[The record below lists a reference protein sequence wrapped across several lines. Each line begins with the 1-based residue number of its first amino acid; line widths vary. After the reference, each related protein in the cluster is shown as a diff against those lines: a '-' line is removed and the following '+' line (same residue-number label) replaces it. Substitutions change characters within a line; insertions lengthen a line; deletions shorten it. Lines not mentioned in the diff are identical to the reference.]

1 MWFLLRPLAPL
12 YHRASN
18 LSTWCWTELF
28 VTSLLLKTS
37 IHWNPKSFGL
47 IKYLPMKQLISV
59 NCSVLTVKYCHI
71 AVDLWCETSNAA
83 SLISAQYWMF
93 GVEFPCI
100 QSVHGALNL
109 FCLIEPLQCHC
120 IAFDA
125 RFDSMEKG
133 LMCEN
138 PFCTMF
144 YWCEFERWNWFSVGC
159 IVCHGVTVMR
169 RKSVVNKWWR
179 AIKVTKST
187 MSIAHY
193 ILNWMHTSYKID
205 SVSLECRQGNRN
217 DIQYKNVVYWNFFS
231 ASAVFFTTSHI
242 EHAHKSHAI

>member
-1 MWFLLRPLAPL
+1 MWFLLRPSAPL

-37 IHWNPKSFGL
+37 IHSNPKSFGL

-59 NCSVLTVKYCHI
+59 NCCVLTVKYCHI

-109 FCLIEPLQCHC
+109 SFVSSNRCNA
-120 IAFDA
+120 IALHLMCAWFDGK
-125 RFDSMEKG
+125 RFDVWKSLLHNVL
-133 LMCEN
+133 LM
-138 PFCTMF
+138 
-144 YWCEFERWNWFSVGC
+144 WIWALKL
-159 IVCHGVTVMR
+159 I
-169 RKSVVNKWWR
+169 
-179 AIKVTKST
+179 
-187 MSIAHY
+187 
-193 ILNWMHTSYKID
+193 
-205 SVSLECRQGNRN
+205 
-217 DIQYKNVVYWNFFS
+217 
-231 ASAVFFTTSHI
+231 
-242 EHAHKSHAI
+242 